1 MPYIPRISHSGYKVS
16 LRPRADTQLKQ
27 DVADAFYDEEK
38 SAVFALRDMNIF
50 AMRNHTYSRQVAIW
64 SLFDVIEAAAKKHQ
78 WASDWNTKIDAVTI
92 SELAEDIVS
101 LWEDSNSELAH
112 FVVQVKAKPGRG
124 EKGVKWEN
132 HSRPYA
138 ARPYSV
144 FFSDSDAR
152 DFIKE
157 QRRLDGTPASAW
169 RVVEGG

>member
-1 MPYIPRISHSGYKVS
+1 MPYIPRISHSGSSSIS

-27 DVADAFYDEEK
+27 DLADAFYNEAK
-38 SAVFALRDMNIF
+38 RSVFALKDMNLF
-50 AMRNHTYSRQVAIW
+50 AMKNRTYLRQVAIL
-64 SLFDVIEAAAKKHQ
+64 SLFDVIEATAKKHQ
-78 WASDWNTKIDAVTI
+78 WEADWNTKIDAVTI
-92 SELAEDIVS
+92 SELAEDIAS

-124 EKGVKWEN
+124 EKVARWEN
-132 HSRPYA
+132 FA
-138 ARPYSV
+138 FDSV

-169 RVVEGG
+169 RVVEG